1 MEPML
6 DSHPA
11 PRPGPPG
18 SSSSLS
24 RRRFLAA
31 SSSAM
36 LGGTLV
42 RAAESGSSAGSSNKL
57 ALALEG
63 GPKSVAQRFKAGPRW
78 GDPEREQLKQTLE
91 QDTLFYWKG
100 PRTTLLLEKFRKIC
114 PVQHAMTC
122 SSGTAALHIAV

>member
-1 MEPML
+1 MEPMP
-6 DSHPA
+6 DSHHA

-42 RAAESGSSAGSSNKL
+42 RAAEPGSIADSAGSSNKL

-63 GPKSVAQRFKAGPRW
+63 GPKSVTQRFKAGPRW
-78 GDPEREQLKQTLE
+78 GEPERDQLNRTLE

-100 PRTTLLLEKFRKIC
+100 PRTNLL
-114 PVQHAMTC
+114 
-122 SSGTAALHIAV
+122 